1 MMKKNILKL
10 DVLLICA
17 AALLASCSG
26 IPDSRGELE
35 NPGMFTLTGIPEE
48 FDGKLV
54 YIDITFGMWSG
65 GKYSPAG
72 FFVIEKRE
80 EDYRNRL
87 ELIVVDGELKL
98 PLYKYQGIFS
108 QIVSGYSGADNCY
121 ILCSISTGEDY
132 SGGIIA
138 ASHYFAVISFDSVQF
153 ENGAATVNWND
164 GDVKWGMKAGNRVN

>member
-17 AALLASCSG
+17 AALLTSCSG
-26 IPDSRGELE
+26 IPGSRGEPE
-35 NPGMFTLTGIPEE
+35 NPGMFTLAGIPEE
-48 FDGKLV
+48 FDGKRVNVSISFLV
-54 YIDITFGMWSG
+54 WSG
-65 GKYSPAG
+65 DNYTHAD
-72 FFVIEKRE
+72 FLVIETRE
-80 EDYRNRL
+80 QRGDRL

-108 QIVSGYSGADNCY
+108 QIVNGYSGADTCY

-138 ASHYFAVISFDSVQF
+138 ASHYSAMISFDSVQF
-153 ENGAATVNWND
+153 ENGAAAVNWNN
-164 GDVKWGMKAGNRVN
+164 GDVDWVMKAGKWVN